1 MAMAERPDSMSL
13 LSLITCPT
21 LVIVGEEDGTTPPSE
36 ARFMAQGIPGARLS
50 IIPGAGH
57 ISNLEQPDL
66 FNQEVAKFVE
76 ELLS

>member
-13 LSLITCPT
+13 LPLITCPT

-36 ARFMAQGIPGARLS
+36 ARLMEQGIPGARLS

-57 ISNLEQPDL
+57 ICNFEQPDL
-66 FNQEVAKFVE
+66 FNHEVEQFADG
-76 ELLS
+76 LL